1 MQKLIAL
8 LALTGLSSAPVAAS
22 VRDAAF
28 SSSADRG
35 QAQTGMFVGVSYRV
49 SSGHQTNAPQARAS
63 LKMSGMMFTPGT
75 SDLRFSE
82 GFELAAGK
90 SGKPAFL
97 VGGSDIGDMRK
108 SLKLSGGATAAIVA
122 VGVVV
127 VAAGIFAATYCD
139 SHCEN
144 ANAE

>member
-1 MQKLIAL
+1 MKKLIAL
-8 LALTGLSSAPVAAS
+8 LAMTSLFALPVAAS

-28 SSSADRG
+28 SSSADNA

-49 SSGHQTNAPQARAS
+49 SSSHQTNAPQGRAS
-63 LKMSGMMFTPGT
+63 LKMSGMVFTPGT

-90 SGKPAFL
+90 TGKPAFL
-97 VGGSDIGDMRK
+97 VGGSDIGEMQK
-108 SLKLSGGATAAIVA
+108 SLKLSGGATAI
-122 VGVVV
+122 VVV
-127 VAAGIFAATYCD
+127 VGVAVIGLGIFAATYCD

-144 ANAE
+144 AKAE